1 MLAVQSVCIILIFV
15 MNVPSKLV
23 LTCTV
28 SGKTVTWTNKSIIAK
43 KIAEHGSLD
52 AFIKQFTC
60 RGANKAAPSVRPV
73 GILKPILER
82 GVAIGNMTLQEYQE
96 KFLTKTN

>member
-1 MLAVQSVCIILIFV
+1 

-28 SGKTVTWTNKSIIAK
+28 SGKTVTWTNKKIIAK

-52 AFIKQFTC
+52 AFVKQFTC
-60 RGANKAAPSVRPV
+60 RGANKATPIERPV
-73 GILKPILER
+73 GIIKPILQR

-96 KFLTKTN
+96 TFLKK